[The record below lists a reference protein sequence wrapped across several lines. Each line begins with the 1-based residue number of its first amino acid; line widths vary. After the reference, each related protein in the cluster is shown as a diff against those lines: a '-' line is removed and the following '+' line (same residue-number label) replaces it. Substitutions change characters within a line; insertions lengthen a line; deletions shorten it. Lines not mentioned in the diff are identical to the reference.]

1 MKMNATHERAASP
14 DRELFEELLTNSA
27 LVFHICLGY
36 SINPSDAEELYQDV
50 YMRAWQDIGSVRVR
64 DSARPWLLKIARN
77 TCLNHLRKTR
87 QDRRLFNDNQ
97 FPAVERDTPETS
109 IIRNE
114 LGLALKGAVQRLP
127 ARFRDVFVMREYG
140 QLSYDDIS
148 ETLGIKIGTVMSRLS
163 RARRSVLEEL
173 KENGYGREYGK

>member
-1 MKMNATHERAASP
+1 M
-14 DRELFEELLTNSA
+14 
-27 LVFHICLGY
+27 
-36 SINPSDAEELYQDV
+36 
-50 YMRAWQDIGSVRVR
+50 
-64 DSARPWLLKIARN
+64 
-77 TCLNHLRKTR
+77 
-87 QDRRLFNDNQ
+87 FNDNQ

-140 QLSYDDIS
+140 QLSYEVIS